1 MKSLLIRSG
10 LRSLVTLLAS
20 VTLLF
25 TGVAGIAAQGA
36 TPVASP
42 TGMAAPAGCT
52 VYAEGLLNPRFIA
65 FDQSDNLYVSEAGDG
80 GPQPFYAPAAT
91 PASGGATPRPIEA
104 SPRA

>member
-10 LRSLVTLLAS
+10 PRSLVTLLAS

-25 TGVAGIAAQGA
+25 AGVAGIAAQGA

-65 FDQSDNLYVSEAGDG
+65 FDQSDNLYV
-80 GPQPFYAPAAT
+80 T
-91 PASGGATPRPIEA
+91 
-104 SPRA
+104 